1 MYRSSTK
8 SIGFLLLLWIGI
20 FLPVTEYQVSHAG
33 GLSDFLGISLNAE
46 PQPDA
51 SDLAKGSKTER
62 YKASVSLDLSDFT
75 LVVGPQQIALKSE
88 PLHETAIDQGF
99 ASRALPPQERPPN
112 ATLA

>member
-33 GLSDFLGISLNAE
+33 GVAGLTGIALSAESEPDSSELG
-46 PQPDA
+46 
-51 SDLAKGSKTER
+51 KTSKTDR
-62 YKASVSLDLSDFT
+62 YKASVSVDLSDFT
-75 LVVGPQQIALKSE
+75 LVIGPQQIALRSE
-88 PLHETAIDQGF
+88 TLHETPIDQGF